1 MSACFRQLHCKGFER
16 GAMRGILEL
25 NSNEGVSGT
34 SMSTAEHLIPSCG
47 QSKGG
52 AWTTPATVGKRNQLL
67 RDFDFGGPN
76 ADCCAERRIE
86 MIRDLKY
93 GIRFLIR
100 SKGFAVAVILT
111 LSACI
116 GVNVAIFAIVNSV
129 LLRPLP
135 VPDSQ
140 DIVLMSN
147 RYPKAGIGEQL
158 ISSSGDYFDRRE
170 KVTALAE
177 QADFRFSD
185 ETIDANG
192 AAEREKTMTATPSLF
207 NLLRV
212 APLLGRT
219 FSAAEGE
226 IGAEQKIILS
236 YGLWQQIFG
245 GDPAALGREVRLDG
259 RPFTVVGVMPQ
270 NFVFIDPEVRMWV
283 PAAFTDDQ
291 KTVHHNN
298 DWYNIGRLRRAATI
312 QQVQAQIA
320 ALNASNLEKFPQFK
334 DLLINAGFYTSVEPL
349 QEMVIRDVRSV
360 LRLLWAGSMFVLLI
374 GVLNVANLA
383 VARLTL
389 RKKEFATRM
398 ALGAG
403 RAQLLRQ
410 FLTENLL
417 LCAVSCVAGVI
428 VGALMLR
435 VIAKTG
441 LNHFPRASEVRID
454 SHVVWVAILMAIGAS
469 AMLSSLSVVGLSIRG
484 FHNFLRDGERAAT
497 AAKARPVRQGL
508 VVAQV
513 GFSFALLV
521 GAGLLLA
528 SFRQLLKVD
537 PGYRTDNIVTA
548 SLSAPNN
555 KYNTDTEREL
565 LMHRS
570 VEAVQGIPGIVSVGA
585 STGVPLGGDYNNSVI
600 MAAGYVM
607 KQGESVISSIRLSVT
622 PGYLET
628 MGIALVRGRYF
639 QDSDNAHSPLVVIV
653 DERLA
658 RRFWPGRDPVGQKM
672 YEPDE
677 NGLAISNRTVRY
689 TVVGVVRSVRLE
701 DLSGRGNTEGA
712 YYFPY
717 SQRTSNDYT
726 IAVRTAGNSAAVVP
740 AIRAQIAAI
749 DPELPLFDVRT
760 MTQRE
765 ELSLSSRR
773 TSMLLG
779 LAFGIL
785 ALFLAALGIYG
796 VLAYLVAQRRKEIGI
811 RVALGSTRSGIA
823 KLVLREGLALVGTGL
838 ILGIVGSISLR
849 SIVQNEIYGVAP
861 LDPLVL
867 GCVATIFA
875 LVALV
880 ACVMPARRAMQVDPA
895 IVLSEQ

>member
-1 MSACFRQLHCKGFER
+1 
-16 GAMRGILEL
+16 
-25 NSNEGVSGT
+25 
-34 SMSTAEHLIPSCG
+34 
-47 QSKGG
+47 
-52 AWTTPATVGKRNQLL
+52 
-67 RDFDFGGPN
+67 
-76 ADCCAERRIE
+76 
-86 MIRDLKY
+86 
-93 GIRFLIR
+93 
-100 SKGFAVAVILT
+100 
-111 LSACI
+111 
-116 GVNVAIFAIVNSV
+116 
-129 LLRPLP
+129 
-135 VPDSQ
+135 
-140 DIVLMSN
+140 MSN
-147 RYPKAGIGEQL
+147 RYPKAGVGEQF

-185 ETIDANG
+185 ETIDLNG
-192 AAEREKTMTATPSLF
+192 TAEREKTMTATPSLF

-212 APLLGRT
+212 KPLLGST
-219 FSAAEGE
+219 FSTEDGE

-245 GDPAALGREVRLDG
+245 GNAAALGRAVRLDD

-270 NFVFIDPEVRMWV
+270 NFVFVDPEVQMWV
-283 PAAFTDDQ
+283 PTAFTNEE

-298 DWYNIGRLRRAATI
+298 NWYNIGRLKPGATI
-312 QQVQAQIA
+312 QQVQAQID
-320 ALNASNLEKFPQFK
+320 ALNASNLETFPQFK
-334 DLLINAGFYTSVEPL
+334 ELLVNAGFYTSVEPL
-349 QEMVIRDVRSV
+349 QEMVVRDVRSV
-360 LRLLWAGSMFVLLI
+360 LHLLWSGSVFVLLI
-374 GVLNVANLA
+374 GVLNVASLS

-410 FLTENLL
+410 FLMENLL
-417 LCAVSCVAGVI
+417 LATVSCVTGVM
-428 VGALMLR
+428 VGGLVLR
-435 VIAKTG
+435 IIAKTG

-469 AMLSSLSVVGLSIRG
+469 AMLGSLSVLGISSRGL
-484 FHNFLRDGERAAT
+484 HNFLRDGERAAT
-497 AAKARPVRQGL
+497 AAKARSVREGL
-508 VVAQV
+508 VVAQI
-513 GFSFALLV
+513 GFAFALLV

-528 SFRQLLKVD
+528 SFRQLMKVD

-555 KYNTDTEREL
+555 KYNTDPQREL
-565 LMHRS
+565 LVRRS
-570 VEAVQGIPGIVSVGA
+570 LEAVRGISGIASVGA
-585 STGVPLGGDYNNSVI
+585 STGVPLGGNYNNSVI
-600 MAAGYVM
+600 LAEGYVM
-607 KQGESVISSIRLSVT
+607 KQGESVISPIRLSVT

-639 QDSDNAHSPLVVIV
+639 QDSDDAHSPMVVIV
-653 DERLA
+653 DEKLA
-658 RRFWPGRDPVGQKM
+658 SRFWHDRDPVGQKM

-677 NGLAISNRTVRY
+677 KGLAVSDRTVRY

-717 SQRTSNDYT
+717 SQRTSNNYT

-740 AIRAQIAAI
+740 AIRARIAAI
-749 DPELPLFDVRT
+749 DPEMPLLDLRS
-760 MTQRE
+760 MIQRE

-811 RVALGSTRSGIA
+811 RVALGSTRSGVVR
-823 KLVLREGLALVGTGL
+823 LVLREGLTLVGAGL
-838 ILGIVGSISLR
+838 VLGVVGSISLR

-867 GCVATIFA
+867 GCVAMLFTI
-875 LVALV
+875 VALI

-895 IVLSEQ
+895 SVLSEQ

>member
-1 MSACFRQLHCKGFER
+1 
-16 GAMRGILEL
+16 
-25 NSNEGVSGT
+25 
-34 SMSTAEHLIPSCG
+34 
-47 QSKGG
+47 
-52 AWTTPATVGKRNQLL
+52 
-67 RDFDFGGPN
+67 
-76 ADCCAERRIE
+76 

-100 SKGFAVAVILT
+100 SKGFALAVILT

-147 RYPKAGIGEQL
+147 RYPKAGVDEQF

-177 QADFRFSD
+177 QAAFRFSN
-185 ETIDANG
+185 ETIDING
-192 AAEREKTMTATPSLF
+192 TAEREMAMTATPSVF

-212 APLLGRT
+212 EPLLGRT
-219 FSAAEGE
+219 FGAEEGE

-245 GDPAALGREVRLDG
+245 GNPAPLGREVRLDG
-259 RPFTVVGVMPQ
+259 RPFTVVGVMPP
-270 NFVFIDPEVRMWV
+270 NFVFIDPEVRMWI
-283 PAAFTDDQ
+283 PTAFTNEE

-298 DWYNIGRLRRAATI
+298 NWYNIGRLKRGATI
-312 QQVQAQIA
+312 QQVQAQID
-320 ALNASNLEKFPQFK
+320 ALNASNLEKFAQFK
-334 DLLINAGFYTSVEPL
+334 ELLVNAGFYTSVEPL
-349 QEMVIRDVRSV
+349 QEMVVRDVRSV
-360 LRLLWAGSMFVLLI
+360 LHLLWSGSIFVLLI

-383 VARLTL
+383 FAGLTL

-410 FLTENLL
+410 FMTENLL
-417 LCAVSCVAGVI
+417 LAAVSCAAGVT
-428 VGALMLR
+428 VGALVLR
-435 VIAKTG
+435 VIERTG

-454 SHVVWVAILMAIGAS
+454 SHVVWVATLMAIGAS
-469 AMLSSLSVVGLSIRG
+469 ALLSSLSVVGISIRG
-484 FHNFLRDGERAAT
+484 LHNFLHDGERTGT
-497 AAKARPVRQGL
+497 AAKARSVRQGL
-508 VVAQV
+508 VVAQI
-513 GFSFALLV
+513 GFAFALLV
-521 GAGLLLA
+521 GAGLLLE

-555 KYNTDTEREL
+555 EYNTDAQREL
-565 LMHRS
+565 LMRRS
-570 VEAVQGIPGIVSVGA
+570 LEAVRGITGIVSVGA

-600 MAAGYVM
+600 LAEGYVM
-607 KQGESVISSIRLSVT
+607 KQGESVISPIRLSVT

-639 QDSDNAHSPLVVIV
+639 RDGDDAHSPLVVIV
-653 DERLA
+653 DEKLA
-658 RRFWPGRDPVGQKM
+658 RRFWHDRDPVGQKM

-677 NGLAISNRTVRY
+677 NGLAISDRTVRY
-689 TVVGVVRSVRLE
+689 TVAGVVRSVRLE

-717 SQRTSNDYT
+717 SQRTSNNYT
-726 IAVRTAGNSAAVVP
+726 IAVRTAGNSAAIVP
-740 AIRAQIAAI
+740 AIRAHIAAI
-749 DPELPLFDVRT
+749 DPEMPLFDVRT

-811 RVALGSTRSGIA
+811 RVALGSTHSGIV

-838 ILGIVGSISLR
+838 ILGIVSSILLR

-867 GCVATIFA
+867 GCVAIIFA

-880 ACVMPARRAMQVDPA
+880 ACIMPARRAMQLDPA

>member
-1 MSACFRQLHCKGFER
+1 MLIRN
-16 GAMRGILEL
+16 L
-25 NSNEGVSGT
+25 NYNV
-34 SMSTAEHLIPSCG
+34 
-47 QSKGG
+47 
-52 AWTTPATVGKRNQLL
+52 RFLL
-67 RDFDFGGPN
+67 R
-76 ADCCAERRIE
+76 
-86 MIRDLKY
+86 
-93 GIRFLIR
+93 
-100 SKGFAVAVILT
+100 SKSFSFAVVAT

-135 VPDSQ
+135 FPNSGN
-140 DIVLMSN
+140 IVLMSN
-147 RYPKAGIGEQL
+147 RYPKAGVGEQL

-177 QADFRFSD
+177 QADFHFSD
-185 ETIDANG
+185 ETIDING
-192 AAEREKTMTATPSLF
+192 TAEREKTMTATPSLF

-245 GDPAALGREVRLDG
+245 GNPAALGREVRLDG
-259 RPFTVVGVMPQ
+259 HPFTVVGVMPQ
-270 NFVFIDPEVRMWV
+270 NFVFVDPEVRMWV

-298 DWYNIGRLRRAATI
+298 DWYNIGRLRQGATI
-312 QQVQAQIA
+312 QQVQAQID
-320 ALNASNLEKFPQFK
+320 ALNASNLERFPQFK
-334 DLLINAGFYTSVEPL
+334 DLLVNAGFYTSVEPL
-349 QEMVIRDVRSV
+349 QEMVVRDVRSV
-360 LRLLWAGSMFVLLI
+360 LRLLWAGSVFVLLI

-410 FLTENLL
+410 FLTENMLL
-417 LCAVSCVAGVI
+417 ATVSCVAGVI
-428 VGALMLR
+428 VGALVLR

-441 LNHFPRASEVRID
+441 LSHFPRASEVRID

-469 AMLSSLSVVGLSIRG
+469 AMLSSLSVVGISIRG

-508 VVAQV
+508 VVAQI
-513 GFSFALLV
+513 GFAFALLV

-555 KYNTDTEREL
+555 KYNTDTQREL
-565 LMHRS
+565 LMRRS
-570 VEAVQGIPGIVSVGA
+570 LEAVREIPSIVSVGA

-600 MAAGYVM
+600 LAEGYVM
-607 KQGESVISSIRLSVT
+607 KQGESVISPIRLSVT

-639 QDSDNAHSPLVVIV
+639 QDSDEAHSPLVVIV

-658 RRFWPGRDPVGQKM
+658 RRFWPDRDPVGQKM
-672 YEPDE
+672 YEPDDS
-677 NGLAISNRTVRY
+677 GLAISERTVRY

-701 DLSGRGNTEGA
+701 DLSGRGNREGA

-717 SQRTSNDYT
+717 SQRPSNNYT

-740 AIRAQIAAI
+740 AIRAQITAI
-749 DPELPLFDVRT
+749 DPEMPLFDVRT
-760 MTQRE
+760 MAQRE

-773 TSMLLG
+773 TSMSLG
-779 LAFGIL
+779 LAFGVL
-785 ALFLAALGIYG
+785 ALFLAAFGIYG

-811 RVALGSTRSGIA
+811 RVALGSTNSGIV
-823 KLVLREGLALVGTGL
+823 KLVLREGLVLVVAGL
-838 ILGIVGSISLR
+838 ILGIAGSISLR
-849 SIVQNEIYGVAP
+849 SVVQNEIYGVAP

-867 GCVATIFA
+867 GGVAILFA
-875 LVALV
+875 VVALA
-880 ACVMPARRAMQVDPA
+880 ACIVPARRAMQVDPA

>member
-1 MSACFRQLHCKGFER
+1 
-16 GAMRGILEL
+16 
-25 NSNEGVSGT
+25 
-34 SMSTAEHLIPSCG
+34 
-47 QSKGG
+47 
-52 AWTTPATVGKRNQLL
+52 
-67 RDFDFGGPN
+67 
-76 ADCCAERRIE
+76 

-93 GIRFLIR
+93 AIRFLIR
-100 SKGFAVAVILT
+100 SKGFAAAVVLT

-147 RYPKAGIGEQL
+147 RYPKAGVGQQF
-158 ISSSGDYFDRRE
+158 ISSAGDYFDRRE
-170 KVTALAE
+170 KLTALE
-177 QADFRFSD
+177 EHADFRFSD
-185 ETIDANG
+185 QTIDMKGVAQ
-192 AAEREKTMTATPSLF
+192 REKGMTATPSLF
-207 NLLRV
+207 QLLRV
-212 APLLGRT
+212 EPLLGRT
-219 FSAAEGE
+219 FTASEGE

-236 YGLWQQIFG
+236 YGLWQQLFG
-245 GDPAALGREVRLDG
+245 GSPAALGRDVRLDG

-270 NFVFIDPEVRMWV
+270 NFVFIDPEVRMWI

-298 DWYNIGRLRRAATI
+298 EWYNIGRLKPGATI
-312 QQVQAQIA
+312 QQVQAQID

-334 DLLINAGFYTSVEPL
+334 QILVNAGFHTSVEPL
-349 QEMVIRDVRSV
+349 QEMLIRDVRSV

-417 LCAVSCVAGVI
+417 LAGLSGAAGVM
-428 VGALMLR
+428 VGAVVLR
-435 VIAKTG
+435 IIAKTG

-454 SHVVWVAILMAIGAS
+454 SHVVWIAMLMAIAAS
-469 AMLSSLSVVGLSIRG
+469 ALLSSLSVVGISIRG
-484 FHNFLRDGERAAT
+484 FHNVLRDSERATT
-497 AAKARPVRQGL
+497 AAKARPLRQGL
-508 VVAQV
+508 VVAQI
-513 GFSFALLV
+513 GFAFALLV

-528 SFRQLLKVD
+528 SFRELLKVD

-548 SLSAPNN
+548 SLNAPGN
-555 KYNTDTEREL
+555 KYKDPQLDL
-565 LMHRS
+565 LVRRS
-570 VEAVQGIPGIVSVGA
+570 VEAVRQIPGVVSAGV
-585 STGVPLGGDYNNSVI
+585 STNVPLAGDFNNSVI
-600 MAAGYVM
+600 LAEGYVM
-607 KQGESVISSIRLSVT
+607 KPGESVISPIRLSVT

-628 MGIALVRGRYF
+628 MGIPLVRGRF
-639 QDSDNAHSPLVVIV
+639 FHDSDDAHSPLVIIV
-653 DERLA
+653 DEKLA
-658 RRFWPGRDPVGQKM
+658 KRFWPDGDPIGQKM
-672 YEPDE
+672 YEPDADA
-677 NGLAISNRTVRY
+677 LAITDKTIRY

-701 DLSGRGNTEGA
+701 DLSGRGNQEGA

-717 SQRTSNDYT
+717 SQRLSNNYM
-726 IAVRTAGNSAAVVP
+726 IAARTAGNGAAVKS

-760 MTQRE
+760 MAQRE

-779 LAFGIL
+779 LAFGVL
-785 ALFLAALGIYG
+785 ALLLAAFGIYG

-811 RVALGSTRSGIA
+811 RVALGSTHSGIV
-823 KLVLREGLALVGTGL
+823 KLVLREGLLLVAAGL

-849 SIVQNEIYGVAP
+849 SIVEKEIYGVAP
-861 LDPLVL
+861 LDPFVL
-867 GCVATIFA
+867 GCVAMVFA
-875 LVALV
+875 VVALV
-880 ACVMPARRAMQVDPA
+880 ACVVPARRAMQVDPV

>member
-1 MSACFRQLHCKGFER
+1 
-16 GAMRGILEL
+16 
-25 NSNEGVSGT
+25 
-34 SMSTAEHLIPSCG
+34 
-47 QSKGG
+47 
-52 AWTTPATVGKRNQLL
+52 
-67 RDFDFGGPN
+67 
-76 ADCCAERRIE
+76 
-86 MIRDLKY
+86 MIRDLTFA
-93 GIRFLIR
+93 IRFLIR

-140 DIVLMSN
+140 EIVLMSN
-147 RYPKAGIGEQL
+147 RYPKAGVGDQL

-170 KVTALAE
+170 QVTALAE

-185 ETIDANG
+185 ETIDING
-192 AAEREKTMTATPSLF
+192 TAEREKTMTATPSLF

-226 IGAEQKIILS
+226 VGAEQKIILS
-236 YGLWQQIFG
+236 YGLWQQTFG
-245 GDPAALGREVRLDG
+245 GTPAALGHEVRLDG

-283 PAAFTDDQ
+283 PAAFTDEQ
-291 KTVHHNN
+291 KSVHHNN
-298 DWYNIGRLRRAATI
+298 NWYNIGRLRRGATI
-312 QQVQAQIA
+312 QQVKAQID
-320 ALNASNLEKFPQFK
+320 ALNASNLEEFPQFK
-334 DLLINAGFYTSVEPL
+334 DLLVNAGFYTSVEPL
-349 QEMVIRDVRSV
+349 QEMVVRDVRPV
-360 LRLLWAGSMFVLLI
+360 LRLLWAGSVFVLLI

-389 RKKEFATRM
+389 RKKEFATLI

-417 LCAVSCVAGVI
+417 LASVSCAAGI
-428 VGALMLR
+428 MVGALVLR

-454 SHVVWVAILMAIGAS
+454 SHVVWIAILMAIGAS
-469 AMLSSLSVVGLSIRG
+469 AVLSSLSVVGISIRG
-484 FHNFLRDGERAAT
+484 FHNSLRDSERAAT

-508 VVAQV
+508 VVAQI
-513 GFSFALLV
+513 GFAFALLV

-528 SFRQLLKVD
+528 SFRQLLRVD
-537 PGYRTDNIVTA
+537 PGYRTANIVTA

-555 KYNTDTEREL
+555 KYNSDAQLDL
-565 LMHRS
+565 LVRRS
-570 VEAVQGIPGIVSVGA
+570 LETVRAIPSIVSVGA
-585 STGVPLGGDYNNSVI
+585 STGVPLGGDYNNSV
-600 MAAGYVM
+600 MLAEGYVM
-607 KQGESVISSIRLSVT
+607 KQGESVISPIRLSVT
-622 PGYLET
+622 PRYLET

-639 QDSDNAHSPLVVIV
+639 QDSDDAHSPLVVIV

-658 RRFWPGRDPVGQKM
+658 RRFWPDRDPVGQKM
-672 YEPDE
+672 YEPDDS
-677 NGLAISNRTVRY
+677 GLAINDRTVRY

-701 DLSGRGNTEGA
+701 DLSGRGNKEGA

-717 SQRTSNDYT
+717 SQRPSNNYT
-726 IAVRTAGNSAAVVP
+726 IAVRTAGDSAAVVP
-740 AIRAQIAAI
+740 AIRAKLTAI
-749 DPELPLFDVRT
+749 DPEMPLFDVRT
-760 MTQRE
+760 MAQRE

-779 LAFGIL
+779 LAFGVL

-811 RVALGSTRSGIA
+811 RVALGSTHAGIV
-823 KLVLREGLALVGTGL
+823 KLVLREGLTLVGTGL

-867 GCVATIFA
+867 GCVAMIFA

-895 IVLSEQ
+895 IVLSE

>member
-1 MSACFRQLHCKGFER
+1 
-16 GAMRGILEL
+16 
-25 NSNEGVSGT
+25 
-34 SMSTAEHLIPSCG
+34 
-47 QSKGG
+47 
-52 AWTTPATVGKRNQLL
+52 
-67 RDFDFGGPN
+67 
-76 ADCCAERRIE
+76 

-93 GIRFLIR
+93 GIRFLTR

-116 GVNVAIFAIVNSV
+116 GVNVAISAIVNSV
-129 LLRPLP
+129 LLNPLP

-147 RYPKAGIGEQL
+147 RYPKAGVGDQF

-177 QADFRFSD
+177 QAAFRFSND
-185 ETIDANG
+185 TIDING
-192 AAEREKTMTATPSLF
+192 TAEREIAMTATPSLF

-212 APLLGRT
+212 KPLLGRT
-219 FSAAEGE
+219 FSADEGG

-245 GDPAALGREVRLDG
+245 GNPAPLGREVRFDG
-259 RPFTVVGVMPQ
+259 RLFTVVGVMPP

-283 PAAFTDDQ
+283 PTAFTNEE

-298 DWYNIGRLRRAATI
+298 NWYNIGRLKRGATI
-312 QQVQAQIA
+312 QQVQAQID
-320 ALNASNLEKFPQFK
+320 ALNASNLEKLPQFK
-334 DLLINAGFYTSVEPL
+334 ELLVNAGFYTSVEPL
-349 QEMVIRDVRSV
+349 QEMVVRDVRSV
-360 LRLLWAGSMFVLLI
+360 LHMLWSGSVFVLFI

-383 VARLTL
+383 FARLTL
-389 RKKEFATRM
+389 RKKEFATRI
-398 ALGAG
+398 ALGAV

-410 FLTENLL
+410 FLTENVLL
-417 LCAVSCVAGVI
+417 AAVSCVSGVI
-428 VGALMLR
+428 VGALILR
-435 VIAKTG
+435 LIASTV
-441 LNHFPRASEVRID
+441 LNHFPRASEVQID
-454 SHVVWVAILMAIGAS
+454 SRVVWVAMLMAISAGAL
-469 AMLSSLSVVGLSIRG
+469 LSSLSVMGISTKGL
-484 FHNFLRDGERAAT
+484 HNFLHESERT
-497 AAKARPVRQGL
+497 GTVAKARPVRRGL
-508 VVAQV
+508 VVAQI
-513 GFSFALLV
+513 GFAFALLL
-521 GAGLLLA
+521 GAGLLLE

-555 KYNTDTEREL
+555 KYNTDTQREL
-565 LMHRS
+565 LMRRS
-570 VEAVQGIPGIVSVGA
+570 LEAIRGIAGIVSVGA

-600 MAAGYVM
+600 LAEGYVL
-607 KQGESVISSIRLSVT
+607 KRGESVISPIRLSVT

-639 QDSDNAHSPLVVIV
+639 RDSDDGHSPLVVIV
-653 DERLA
+653 DEKLA
-658 RRFWPGRDPVGQKM
+658 RRFWHDRDPVGQKM

-677 NGLAISNRTVRY
+677 NGLAISDRTVRY

-717 SQRTSNDYT
+717 SQRTSNNYT

-740 AIRAQIAAI
+740 AIRAHIAAI
-749 DPELPLFDVRT
+749 DPEMPLFDVRT
-760 MTQRE
+760 MAQRE
-765 ELSLSSRR
+765 ELSLSPRR

-811 RVALGSTRSGIA
+811 RVALGSTHSEII
-823 KLVLREGLALVGTGL
+823 KLVLREGLTLVGTGL
-838 ILGIVGSISLR
+838 TLGIVSSISLR

-861 LDPLVL
+861 LDPFVL
-867 GCVATIFA
+867 GSVAMLFTVFA
-875 LVALV
+875 LVACIV
-880 ACVMPARRAMQVDPA
+880 PARRAMQVDPA

>member
-1 MSACFRQLHCKGFER
+1 
-16 GAMRGILEL
+16 
-25 NSNEGVSGT
+25 
-34 SMSTAEHLIPSCG
+34 
-47 QSKGG
+47 
-52 AWTTPATVGKRNQLL
+52 
-67 RDFDFGGPN
+67 
-76 ADCCAERRIE
+76 

-93 GIRFLIR
+93 GVRYLIR

-147 RYPKAGIGEQL
+147 RYPKAGVGEQF

-177 QADFRFSD
+177 QACFRFSN
-185 ETIDANG
+185 ETIDING
-192 AAEREKTMTATPSLF
+192 TAEREMAMTATPSLF

-212 APLLGRT
+212 EPLLGRT
-219 FSAAEGE
+219 FSAEEGE

-245 GDPAALGREVRLDG
+245 GNPAPLGREVRLDG
-259 RPFTVVGVMPQ
+259 HPFTVVGVMPP
-270 NFVFIDPEVRMWV
+270 NFVFIDPDVRMWI
-283 PAAFTDDQ
+283 PTAFTNEE

-298 DWYNIGRLRRAATI
+298 NWYNIGRLKRGATI
-312 QQVQAQIA
+312 QQVQAQID
-320 ALNASNLEKFPQFK
+320 ALNASNLETFPQFK
-334 DLLINAGFYTSVEPL
+334 ELLVNAGFYTSVEPL
-349 QEMVIRDVRSV
+349 QEMVVRDVRSV
-360 LRLLWAGSMFVLLI
+360 LHLLWSGSVFVLLI

-383 VARLTL
+383 FARLTS
-389 RKKEFATRM
+389 RKKEFATRI

-403 RAQLLRQ
+403 RAQLLWQ
-410 FLTENLL
+410 FMTENLL
-417 LCAVSCVAGVI
+417 LAAVSCVVGVT
-428 VGALMLR
+428 VGALVLR
-435 VIAKTG
+435 VIARTG

-454 SHVVWVAILMAIGAS
+454 SHVVWVATLMAIGAS
-469 AMLSSLSVVGLSIRG
+469 ALLSGLSVVGISIRG
-484 FHNFLRDGERAAT
+484 LHNFLHDGERT
-497 AAKARPVRQGL
+497 GTAKARSVRQGL
-508 VVAQV
+508 VVAQI
-513 GFSFALLV
+513 GFAFALLV
-521 GAGLLLA
+521 GAGLLLE
-528 SFRQLLKVD
+528 SFRHLLKVD

-555 KYNTDTEREL
+555 KYNTDVQREL
-565 LMHRS
+565 LMRRS
-570 VEAVQGIPGIVSVGA
+570 LEAVRGIAGVVSVGA

-600 MAAGYVM
+600 LAEGYVM
-607 KQGESVISSIRLSVT
+607 KQGESVISPIRLSVT

-639 QDSDNAHSPLVVIV
+639 RDSDDAHSPLVVIV
-653 DERLA
+653 DEKLA
-658 RRFWPGRDPVGQKM
+658 KRFWQDRDPVGQRM

-677 NGLAISNRTVRY
+677 NGLAISDRTVRY

-717 SQRTSNDYT
+717 SQRTSNNYT
-726 IAVRTAGNSAAVVP
+726 IAARTAGNSAAVVP
-740 AIRAQIAAI
+740 AIRARIAAI
-749 DPELPLFDVRT
+749 DPEMPLFDVRT
-760 MTQRE
+760 MMQRE

-796 VLAYLVAQRRKEIGI
+796 VLTYLVAQRRKEIGI
-811 RVALGSTRSGIA
+811 RVALGSTHSGIV

-849 SIVQNEIYGVAP
+849 SIVRNEIYGVAP
-861 LDPLVL
+861 LDPLVV
-867 GCVATIFA
+867 GSVALLFTS
-875 LVALV
+875 VALV
-880 ACVMPARRAMQVDPA
+880 ACVMPARRAMKVNPA
-895 IVLSEQ
+895 SVLSEQ

>member
-1 MSACFRQLHCKGFER
+1 
-16 GAMRGILEL
+16 
-25 NSNEGVSGT
+25 
-34 SMSTAEHLIPSCG
+34 
-47 QSKGG
+47 
-52 AWTTPATVGKRNQLL
+52 
-67 RDFDFGGPN
+67 
-76 ADCCAERRIE
+76 

-147 RYPKAGIGEQL
+147 RYPKAGVDEQF

-177 QADFRFSD
+177 QAAFRFSN
-185 ETIDANG
+185 ETIDING
-192 AAEREKTMTATPSLF
+192 TAEREMAMTATPSLF

-212 APLLGRT
+212 EPLLGRT
-219 FSAAEGE
+219 FGAEEGE

-245 GDPAALGREVRLDG
+245 GNPAPLGREVRLDG
-259 RPFTVVGVMPQ
+259 RPFTVVGVMPP
-270 NFVFIDPEVRMWV
+270 NFVFIDPEVRMWI
-283 PAAFTDDQ
+283 PTAFTNEE

-298 DWYNIGRLRRAATI
+298 NWYNIGRLRRGATI
-312 QQVQAQIA
+312 QQVQAQID

-334 DLLINAGFYTSVEPL
+334 ELLVNAGFYTSVESL
-349 QEMVIRDVRSV
+349 QEMVVRDVRSI
-360 LRLLWAGSMFVLLI
+360 LHLLWSGSIFVLLI

-383 VARLTL
+383 FARLTL

-410 FLTENLL
+410 FMTENLL
-417 LCAVSCVAGVI
+417 LASVSCVAGVT
-428 VGALMLR
+428 VGALVLR
-435 VIAKTG
+435 VIARTG

-454 SHVVWVAILMAIGAS
+454 SHVVWVATLMAIGAS
-469 AMLSSLSVVGLSIRG
+469 ALLSSLSVLGISIRG
-484 FHNFLRDGERAAT
+484 LHNFLHDGERTGT
-497 AAKARPVRQGL
+497 AAKARSVRQGL
-508 VVAQV
+508 VVAQI
-513 GFSFALLV
+513 GFAFALLV
-521 GAGLLLA
+521 GAGLLLE
-528 SFRQLLKVD
+528 SFRQLLRVD

-555 KYNTDTEREL
+555 EYNTDAQREL
-565 LMHRS
+565 LMRRS
-570 VEAVQGIPGIVSVGA
+570 LEALRGITGIVSVGA
-585 STGVPLGGDYNNSVI
+585 STGVPLGVDYNNSVI
-600 MAAGYVM
+600 LAEGYVM
-607 KQGESVISSIRLSVT
+607 KQGESVISPIRLSVT

-639 QDSDNAHSPLVVIV
+639 RDSDDAHSPLVVIV
-653 DERLA
+653 DEKLA
-658 RRFWPGRDPVGQKM
+658 RRFWHDRDPVGQKM

-677 NGLAISNRTVRY
+677 NGLAISDRTVRY

-717 SQRTSNDYT
+717 SQRTSNNYT
-726 IAVRTAGNSAAVVP
+726 IAVRTERNSAAVVP
-740 AIRAQIAAI
+740 AIRAHIAAI
-749 DPELPLFDVRT
+749 DPEMPLFDVRT

-811 RVALGSTRSGIA
+811 RVALGSTHSGIV

-838 ILGIVGSISLR
+838 ILGIVSSISLR
-849 SIVQNEIYGVAP
+849 SIVRNEIYGVAP

-867 GCVATIFA
+867 GCVAIIFA

>member
-1 MSACFRQLHCKGFER
+1 
-16 GAMRGILEL
+16 
-25 NSNEGVSGT
+25 
-34 SMSTAEHLIPSCG
+34 
-47 QSKGG
+47 
-52 AWTTPATVGKRNQLL
+52 
-67 RDFDFGGPN
+67 
-76 ADCCAERRIE
+76 
-86 MIRDLKY
+86 MIHDLKY
-93 GIRFLIR
+93 AIRFLIR
-100 SKGFAVAVILT
+100 SKGFALAVTLT

-147 RYPKAGIGEQL
+147 RYPKAGVGEQF
-158 ISSSGDYFDRRE
+158 ISASGDYFDRRE

-177 QADFRFSD
+177 QAAFRFSN
-185 ETIDANG
+185 ETIDING
-192 AAEREKTMTATPSLF
+192 AAEREMVMTATPLLF

-212 APLLGRT
+212 EPLLGRT
-219 FSAAEGE
+219 FSAEEGE
-226 IGAEQKIILS
+226 VGAEQKIILS

-245 GDPAALGREVRLDG
+245 GNPAPLRREVRLDG
-259 RPFTVVGVMPQ
+259 RPFTVVGVMPP
-270 NFVFIDPEVRMWV
+270 NFVFIDPEVRMWI
-283 PAAFTDDQ
+283 PTAFTNEE

-298 DWYNIGRLRRAATI
+298 NWYNIGRLKRGATI
-312 QQVQAQIA
+312 QQVQAQID

-334 DLLINAGFYTSVEPL
+334 ELLVNAGFYTSVEPL
-349 QEMVIRDVRSV
+349 QEMVVRDVRSV
-360 LRLLWAGSMFVLLI
+360 LHLLWSGSVFVLLI

-383 VARLTL
+383 IARLTL

-410 FLTENLL
+410 FMTENLL
-417 LCAVSCVAGVI
+417 LAAVSCVAGVT
-428 VGALMLR
+428 VGALVLR
-435 VIAKTG
+435 VIARAG

-454 SHVVWVAILMAIGAS
+454 SHVVWVATLMAIGAS
-469 AMLSSLSVVGLSIRG
+469 ALLSSLSVVGISIRG
-484 FHNFLRDGERAAT
+484 LHNFLHDGERTRT
-497 AAKARPVRQGL
+497 AAKARSVRQGL
-508 VVAQV
+508 VVAQI
-513 GFSFALLV
+513 GFAFALLV
-521 GAGLLLA
+521 GAGLLLE

-555 KYNTDTEREL
+555 KYNTDTQREL
-565 LMHRS
+565 LMRRS
-570 VEAVQGIPGIVSVGA
+570 LEDVRGITGIVSVGA

-600 MAAGYVM
+600 LAEGYVM
-607 KQGESVISSIRLSVT
+607 KQGESVISPIRLSVT

-628 MGIALVRGRYF
+628 MGIALVRGRF
-639 QDSDNAHSPLVVIV
+639 FRDSDDAHSPLVVIV
-653 DERLA
+653 DEKLA
-658 RRFWPGRDPVGQKM
+658 RRFWHDRDPVGQKM

-677 NGLAISNRTVRY
+677 NGLAISDQTVRY

-717 SQRTSNDYT
+717 SQRTSNNYT

-740 AIRAQIAAI
+740 AIRAHIAAI
-749 DPELPLFDVRT
+749 DPEMPLFDVRT

-811 RVALGSTRSGIA
+811 RVALGSTHSRIV
-823 KLVLREGLALVGTGL
+823 KLVLREGLTLVGTGL
-838 ILGIVGSISLR
+838 ILGIVSSISLR

-861 LDPLVL
+861 LDPFVL
-867 GCVATIFA
+867 GSVAMLFTV
-875 LVALV
+875 VALV
-880 ACVMPARRAMQVDPA
+880 ACIMPARRAMQVDPA

>member
-1 MSACFRQLHCKGFER
+1 
-16 GAMRGILEL
+16 
-25 NSNEGVSGT
+25 
-34 SMSTAEHLIPSCG
+34 
-47 QSKGG
+47 
-52 AWTTPATVGKRNQLL
+52 
-67 RDFDFGGPN
+67 
-76 ADCCAERRIE
+76 

-100 SKGFAVAVILT
+100 SKGFAAAVILT

-147 RYPKAGIGEQL
+147 RYPKAGVGEQF

-177 QADFRFSD
+177 QASFRFSN
-185 ETIDANG
+185 ETIDING
-192 AAEREKTMTATPSLF
+192 TSEREMAMTATPSLF

-212 APLLGRT
+212 QPLLGRT
-219 FSAAEGE
+219 FNAEEGE

-245 GDPAALGREVRLDG
+245 GNSASLGREVRLEG
-259 RPFTVVGVMPQ
+259 RPFTVVGVMPP
-270 NFVFIDPEVRMWV
+270 NFIFIDPEVRMWIPIV
-283 PAAFTDDQ
+283 FTSEE

-298 DWYNIGRLRRAATI
+298 NWYNIGRLKGGATI
-312 QQVQAQIA
+312 QQVRAQID

-334 DLLINAGFYTSVEPL
+334 GLLVNAGFYTSVEPL
-349 QEMVIRDVRSV
+349 QEMVVRDVRSV
-360 LRLLWAGSMFVLLI
+360 LHLLWSGSVFVLLI

-383 VARLTL
+383 FARLTS

-410 FLTENLL
+410 FMTENLL
-417 LCAVSCVAGVI
+417 LAAASCVAGVT
-428 VGALMLR
+428 VGTLVLR

-454 SHVVWVAILMAIGAS
+454 SHVVWVATLMAIGAS
-469 AMLSSLSVVGLSIRG
+469 ALLSSLSVVGISIRG
-484 FHNFLRDGERAAT
+484 LHNFLHDGERTGT
-497 AAKARPVRQGL
+497 AAKARSIRQGL
-508 VVAQV
+508 VVAQI
-513 GFSFALLV
+513 GFAFSLLV
-521 GAGLLLA
+521 GAGLLLE

-555 KYNTDTEREL
+555 KYNTDVQREL
-565 LMHRS
+565 LMRRS
-570 VEAVQGIPGIVSVGA
+570 LEAVRGIAGIVSVGA

-600 MAAGYVM
+600 LAEGYVM
-607 KQGESVISSIRLSVT
+607 KQGESVISPIRLSVT

-639 QDSDNAHSPLVVIV
+639 RDSDDAHSPLVVIV
-653 DERLA
+653 DEKLA
-658 RRFWPGRDPVGQKM
+658 RRFWHYRDPVGQKM

-677 NGLAISNRTVRY
+677 NGLAISDRTVRY

-701 DLSGRGNTEGA
+701 DLSGRGNSEGA

-717 SQRTSNDYT
+717 SQRTSNNYT

-740 AIRAQIAAI
+740 AIRAHIAAI
-749 DPELPLFDVRT
+749 DPEMPLFDVRT

-838 ILGIVGSISLR
+838 MLGIVGSISLR
-849 SIVQNEIYGVAP
+849 SIVRNEIYGVAP

-867 GCVATIFA
+867 GGVALLFTT
-875 LVALV
+875 VALV
-880 ACVMPARRAMQVDPA
+880 ACIMPARRAMQVDPA
-895 IVLSEQ
+895 IVLGQQ

>member
-1 MSACFRQLHCKGFER
+1 
-16 GAMRGILEL
+16 
-25 NSNEGVSGT
+25 
-34 SMSTAEHLIPSCG
+34 
-47 QSKGG
+47 
-52 AWTTPATVGKRNQLL
+52 
-67 RDFDFGGPN
+67 
-76 ADCCAERRIE
+76 

-147 RYPKAGIGEQL
+147 RYPKAGVDEQF

-177 QADFRFSD
+177 QAAFRFSN
-185 ETIDANG
+185 ETIDING
-192 AAEREKTMTATPSLF
+192 TAEREMAMTATPSLF

-212 APLLGRT
+212 EPLLGRT
-219 FSAAEGE
+219 FGAEEGE

-245 GDPAALGREVRLDG
+245 GNPAPLGREVRLDG
-259 RPFTVVGVMPQ
+259 RPFTVVGVMPP
-270 NFVFIDPEVRMWV
+270 NFVFIDPEVRMWI
-283 PAAFTDDQ
+283 PTAFTNEE

-298 DWYNIGRLRRAATI
+298 NWYNIGRLRRGATI
-312 QQVQAQIA
+312 QQVQAQID
-320 ALNASNLEKFPQFK
+320 ALNASNLEKLPQFK
-334 DLLINAGFYTSVEPL
+334 ELLVNAGFYTSVEPL
-349 QEMVIRDVRSV
+349 QEMVVRDVRSI
-360 LRLLWAGSMFVLLI
+360 LHLLWSGSIFVLLI

-383 VARLTL
+383 FARLTL

-410 FLTENLL
+410 FMTENLL
-417 LCAVSCVAGVI
+417 LAALSCVAGVT
-428 VGALMLR
+428 VGALVLR
-435 VIAKTG
+435 VIARTG

-454 SHVVWVAILMAIGAS
+454 SHVVGVATLMAIGAS
-469 AMLSSLSVVGLSIRG
+469 ALLSSLSVGGISIRG
-484 FHNFLRDGERAAT
+484 LHNFLHDGERTGT
-497 AAKARPVRQGL
+497 AAKARSVRQGL
-508 VVAQV
+508 VVAQI
-513 GFSFALLV
+513 GFAFALLV
-521 GAGLLLA
+521 GAGLLLE

-555 KYNTDTEREL
+555 EYNTDVQREL
-565 LMHRS
+565 LMRRS
-570 VEAVQGIPGIVSVGA
+570 LEAVRGITGIVSVGA

-600 MAAGYVM
+600 LAEGYVM
-607 KQGESVISSIRLSVT
+607 KQGESVISPIRLSVT

-639 QDSDNAHSPLVVIV
+639 RDSDDAQSPPVVIV
-653 DERLA
+653 DEKLA
-658 RRFWPGRDPVGQKM
+658 RRFWHDRDPVGQRM

-677 NGLAISNRTVRY
+677 NGLAISDQTVRY

-717 SQRTSNDYT
+717 SQRTSNNYT
-726 IAVRTAGNSAAVVP
+726 IAVRTAGNSAAIVP
-740 AIRAQIAAI
+740 AIRAHIAAI
-749 DPELPLFDVRT
+749 DPEMPLFDVRT

-811 RVALGSTRSGIA
+811 RVALGSTHFGIV
-823 KLVLREGLALVGTGL
+823 KLVLREGLALVGAGL
-838 ILGIVGSISLR
+838 ILGIVSSISLR

-861 LDPLVL
+861 LDPLAL
-867 GCVATIFA
+867 GCVAIIFA

>member
-1 MSACFRQLHCKGFER
+1 
-16 GAMRGILEL
+16 
-25 NSNEGVSGT
+25 
-34 SMSTAEHLIPSCG
+34 
-47 QSKGG
+47 
-52 AWTTPATVGKRNQLL
+52 
-67 RDFDFGGPN
+67 
-76 ADCCAERRIE
+76 
-86 MIRDLKY
+86 MIRDFKY
-93 GIRFLIR
+93 AVRFLTR
-100 SKGFAVAVILT
+100 SRGFATAVIVT
-111 LSACI
+111 LSVCI

-129 LLRPLP
+129 LLRPFP

-140 DIVLMSN
+140 EIVLMSN
-147 RYPKAGIGEQL
+147 RYPKAGVGEQF

-177 QADFRFSD
+177 QADFRFSE
-185 ETIDANG
+185 ETIDING
-192 AAEREKTMTATPSLF
+192 TAERVKTMTATPSLF

-226 IGAEQKIILS
+226 IGAEQKIVLS

-245 GDPAALGREVRLDG
+245 GDHGVLGHEVRLDG

-298 DWYNIGRLRRAATI
+298 DWYNIGRLRRGATI
-312 QQVQAQIA
+312 QQVQAQID
-320 ALNASNLEKFPQFK
+320 ALNASNLEKLPQFR
-334 DLLINAGFYTSVEPL
+334 DLLVNAGFYTSVEPL
-349 QEMVIRDVRSV
+349 QEMVVRDVRSV
-360 LRLLWAGSMFVLLI
+360 LHLLWAGSVFVLLI

-417 LCAVSCVAGVI
+417 LATVSCVAGVM
-428 VGALMLR
+428 VGALVLR

-441 LNHFPRASEVRID
+441 LNQFPRASEVRID

-469 AMLSSLSVVGLSIRG
+469 AMLSSLSVVGISIRG
-484 FHNFLRDGERAAT
+484 FHNFLRDSERAAT

-508 VVAQV
+508 VVAQI
-513 GFSFALLV
+513 GFAFALLV

-528 SFRQLLKVD
+528 SFRQLLNVD

-555 KYNTDTEREL
+555 KYNTDTQREL
-565 LMHRS
+565 LMRRS
-570 VEAVQGIPGIVSVGA
+570 LEAVRGIPGIASVGA

-600 MAAGYVM
+600 LAEGYVM
-607 KQGESVISSIRLSVT
+607 KQGESVISPIRLSVT

-639 QDSDNAHSPLVVIV
+639 QDSDDAHSPLVVIV

-658 RRFWPGRDPVGQKM
+658 RRFWPDRDPVGQKM
-672 YEPDE
+672 YEPDDS
-677 NGLAISNRTVRY
+677 GLAINDRTVRY

-701 DLSGRGNTEGA
+701 DLSGRGNPVGA

-717 SQRTSNDYT
+717 TQRPSNNYT

-740 AIRAQIAAI
+740 AIRAQIDAI
-749 DPELPLFDVRT
+749 DPEMPLFDVRT
-760 MTQRE
+760 MAQRE

-779 LAFGIL
+779 LAFGVL
-785 ALFLAALGIYG
+785 ALFLAGLGIYG

-811 RVALGSTRSGIA
+811 RVALGSTHSGIVR
-823 KLVLREGLALVGTGL
+823 LVLREGFALVGLGL
-838 ILGIVGSISLR
+838 IFGIAGSISLR
-849 SIVQNEIYGVAP
+849 SVVQKEIYGVAP

-867 GCVATIFA
+867 GG
-875 LVALV
+875 VALLFAMV
-880 ACVMPARRAMQVDPA
+880 ALLACLVPARRATQVDPA